1 MFLTLDLAR
10 SEVEYLWFGR
20 LEVVDLDVE
29 MELLT
34 AVGVGEL
41 RGYIGW
47 LMVEMSVSLY
57 PNHNRA

>member
-41 RGYIGW
+41 RGYIAG
-47 LMVEMSVSLY
+47 
-57 PNHNRA
+57 